1 MRFSIAGKLS
11 AGFAA
16 AGAVT
21 IGLVIFTYISL
32 QDLRQLQDDGALR
45 AEHATEVT
53 LHAGLGPRLYQIV
66 ADGVI
71 NRNFD
76 QTRADWAA
84 IKTEME
90 QAFAYDKE
98 VVDSDDERR
107 WAAEAVA
114 AYTEL
119 VGVVEREMFPLLQ
132 ASEEVNAEVR
142 ALDGRVDELV
152 ATIQDRYHSIRQSVQ
167 REAEEADASF
177 DSLAAQMVIANMIFA
192 GGAVIGT
199 LIIVLVF
206 SRLIA
211 GPVKGMTKAME
222 KLAAGDL
229 EVAVPAVG
237 RGDEIGEMAGAVQV
251 FKDNALKVA
260 RMEAEQQEA
269 ERRAAEEKRRS
280 MQILADDFEA
290 SVGAVVKSVV
300 SSAEEMQGTAQVLT
314 ATAEETSRQAS
325 VVAAASEEASTNVQT
340 VASASEELAASI
352 DEISR
357 QVAQSATIASKA
369 VEDADRTNQQIQG
382 LADAAQKIDEVVQ
395 LITNIASQTNL
406 LALNATIEA
415 ARAGDAGKGFAVV
428 ASEVKNLA
436 NETAKATE
444 EITGQISSIQQA
456 TQLAVT
462 AIREIGQTIG
472 QINSITTT
480 IASAVEEQG
489 AATQEIARNVQQAA
503 AGTQE
508 VSANIAG
515 VTQASGETGAAA
527 SQINTASGELSRQ
540 GYQLRVE
547 VERFLAAVRAG

>member
-16 AGAVT
+16 VGAVT
-21 IGLVIFTYISL
+21 VGLVIFTHVTL
-32 QDLRQLQDDGALR
+32 QNLREVQDEGALR
-45 AEHATEVT
+45 AQHATEIT

-71 NRNFD
+71 NRDFD
-76 QTRADWAA
+76 QTRTDWAA
-84 IKTEME
+84 IKSEME
-90 QAFAYDKE
+90 RAIAYDKE
-98 VVDSDDERR
+98 VVDTDDERR

-114 AYTEL
+114 AYNEL
-119 VGVVEREMFPLLQ
+119 VGVVEREMLPLLQ
-132 ASEEVNAEVR
+132 TTEEVNAEVR

-152 ATIQDRYHSIRQSVQ
+152 ATIRDRYLRIQQSVKQ
-167 REAEEADASF
+167 EAEEADTGF
-177 DSLAAQMVIANMIFA
+177 DSLAARMVTTNMIFA
-192 GGAVIGT
+192 GGAVIGI
-199 LIIVLVF
+199 LIIVVVF

-211 GPVKGMTKAME
+211 TPVKGMTKAME
-222 KLAAGDL
+222 KLAAGDM
-229 EVAVPAVG
+229 EVAIPAIG

-251 FKDNALKVA
+251 FKDNARKVA
-260 RMEAEQQEA
+260 RMEAEQEEA

-280 MQILADDFEA
+280 MQTLADGFQA
-290 SVGAVVKSVV
+290 SVGSVVNVVV
-300 SSAEEMQGTAQVLT
+300 SSAQQMQGTAQLLT

-325 VVAAASEEASTNVQT
+325 AVAAASEEASTNVQT

-357 QVAQSATIASKA
+357 QVAQSATIAGKA
-369 VEDADRTNQQIQG
+369 VEDAERTNQQVQG

-444 EITGQISSIQQA
+444 EITGQISGIQQA

-462 AIREIGQTIG
+462 SIREIGQTIG
-472 QINSITTT
+472 HINSITTT

-527 SQINTASGELSRQ
+527 SQINTASSELSRQ
-540 GYQLRVE
+540 GDQLRVE
-547 VERFLAAVRAG
+547 VERFLAAVRTS

>member
-11 AGFAA
+11 AGFIA

-21 IGLVIFTYISL
+21 IGLVIFTYVTL
-32 QDLRQLQDDGALR
+32 QNLRQVQDEGALR
-45 AEHATEVT
+45 AQHATEVA

-76 QTRADWAA
+76 QTRTDWAA
-84 IKTEME
+84 IKTEVE
-90 QAFAYDKE
+90 QAFAYDRE
-98 VVDSDDERR
+98 VVDTDDERR
-107 WAAEAVA
+107 WAAEAVS

-119 VGVVEREMFPLLQ
+119 ISVVEGEMFPLLEKT
-132 ASEEVNAEVR
+132 EEVTAEVR

-152 ATIQDRYHSIRQSVQ
+152 ATIQDRYLNIRQSVQ
-167 REAEEADASF
+167 REAEEADAGF
-177 DSLAAQMVIANMIFA
+177 DGLAARMVSANMIFA
-192 GGAVIGT
+192 GGAVIGI
-199 LIIVLVF
+199 LMIVLIF

-211 GPVKGMTKAME
+211 TPVRGMTRAME
-222 KLAAGDL
+222 QLAAGDM
-229 EVAVPAVG
+229 EVAIPAIG
-237 RGDEIGEMAGAVQV
+237 RGDEIGEMAGAVQI
-251 FKDNALKVA
+251 FKDNARKVA
-260 RMEAEQQEA
+260 RMEVEQQEL
-269 ERRAAEEKRRS
+269 ERRATEEKRRS
-280 MQILADDFEA
+280 MQILADDFQA

-300 SSAEEMQGTAQVLT
+300 SSAQQMQGTAQVLN

-325 VVAAASEEASTNVQT
+325 AVAAASEEASTNVQT
-340 VASASEELAASI
+340 VASASEELSASI

-369 VEDADRTNQQIQG
+369 VEDADRTNHQIQG

-444 EITGQISSIQQA
+444 EITGQISGIQQA

-462 AIREIGQTIG
+462 AIGEIGQTIG
-472 QINSITTT
+472 RINSITTS

-515 VTQASGETGAAA
+515 VMQASGETGTAA
-527 SQINTASGELSRQ
+527 SQIHAASGELARQ
-540 GYQLRVE
+540 GDQLRVE
-547 VERFLAAVRAG
+547 VDRFLAAVRVG